1 MVKKQVKN
9 APEKSKVTK
18 HARRL
23 SKRFSKLKVRKNE
36 DDKAVLYVGHLPKGF
51 NEKELKDFFGQFGN
65 ITKIRVSRSKKTARS
80 RGYAYLE
87 VKGDTPGE
95 GKKIAE
101 IAAKAMNKYMIFDR
115 ALDVKVVEETH
126 RDLFKHGNR
135 EWKFVPTQ
143 AMFRSKKNSEA
154 EEKTP
159 EQRKARIE
167 GLLQKEKE
175 KRDRLKELEIDYTFP
190 GFKEIVD

>member
-1 MVKKQVKN
+1 
-9 APEKSKVTK
+9 
-18 HARRL
+18 
-23 SKRFSKLKVRKNE
+23 
-36 DDKAVLYVGHLPKGF
+36 
-51 NEKELKDFFGQFGN
+51 
-65 ITKIRVSRSKKTARS
+65 VSRSKKTARS

-87 VKGDTPGE
+87 VQGDKPGE
-95 GKKIAE
+95 GRKIAD
-101 IAAKAMNKYMIFDR
+101 IAAKAMDKYMIFDR

-143 AMFRSKKNSEA
+143 AMFRNKKNS

-167 GLLQKEKE
+167 GLL
-175 KRDRLKELEIDYTFP
+175 
-190 GFKEIVD
+190 